1 MILTNVLIMENLD
14 NYRPEEYISV
24 VSELTPLEC
33 KILFTVYNAFQKVE
47 RKSENNVLQHSI
59 QVPWKDAIIR
69 ECGVDEADINSI
81 MKRLERTGFVQ
92 EITGAYLSY
101 GGGQYKLS
109 ESMEKFIEYLSR
121 NPLY

>member
-47 RKSENNVLQHSI
+47 KI
-59 QVPWKDAIIR
+59 
-69 ECGVDEADINSI
+69 
-81 MKRLERTGFVQ
+81 
-92 EITGAYLSY
+92 
-101 GGGQYKLS
+101 
-109 ESMEKFIEYLSR
+109 
-121 NPLY
+121 